1 MLFTLRLLPNIFS
14 PHYWKK
20 TWTEIK
26 LVWQLMKDDR
36 VPLYLKAIPFIVV
49 VYLVM
54 PFDLI
59 PGFIPIIGQLDDV
72 GLLLLGLSTFIRL
85 APDEV
90 IEDYTPEDVAIT

>member
-1 MLFTLRLLPNIFS
+1 MLFTLRVLPNLLS

-26 LVWQLMKDDR
+26 LVWQLMKDGR
-36 VPLYLKAIPFIVV
+36 VPLYLKAIPFMVA
-49 VYLVM
+49 VYLLM

-59 PGFIPIIGQLDDV
+59 PGFIPVIGQFDDV

-90 IEDYTPEDVAIT
+90 IEDYTPEDVEIS